1 MCDFVCMVS
10 LILFLWFYEA
20 SLEKKVHIY
29 QPPAGFFGGCFF
41 SHLRKGHGSEG
52 HSFFLFRIFAQMC
65 GKLGGLNALNG
76 GGGDGLFHTICFTGS
91 CVGVWDLGTF
101 GVEKSV
107 WECCFLK
114 LFTVYRPSK

>member
-76 GGGDGLFHTICFTGS
+76 GGGGRFVSHYLFHWELCGS
-91 CVGVWDLGTF
+91 VGLGDLWGGEKCVGML
-101 GVEKSV
+101 
-107 WECCFLK
+107 FLK